1 MQAADL
7 TFIHTK
13 HLKSVTESLKASVF
27 FIEVTAEICVL
38 QQHWQA
44 LFDSFTFK

>member
-7 TFIHTK
+7 TFIQTK
-13 HLKSVTESLKASVF
+13 HLKSVTQPLNASVF
-27 FIEVTAEICVL
+27 FNEVIAETCAL

-44 LFDSFTFK
+44 LLETFIFK